1 MKWCRSV
8 LLIQSGMNKAV
19 DFFIALWIKSPDS
32 VTVPVNQTN
41 FIAESL
47 VIWWKELYC
56 WFWSPVCDGSSS
68 KMKFVWYSFFYG
80 VQSYIINYICNIMM
94 HNVLVVG
101 LQHCSLYNSGIYYS
115 IFWSHWGKMLITM
128 KNNYENTENFRL
140 KSWVSFA
147 YIGVQ
152 IWDDKNNYIESKV
165 IKMCLVNQIHQ
176 KGHTG

>member
-1 MKWCRSV
+1 MLKPSFPEVSKCLESISNRMKWCRSV

-128 KNNYENTENFRL
+128 KITMKIL
-140 KSWVSFA
+140 KILDLSLESHLHTL
-147 YIGVQ
+147 
-152 IWDDKNNYIESKV
+152 ESKYE
-165 IKMCLVNQIHQ
+165 IFK
-176 KGHTG
+176 